1 MDFCRIQAEYS
12 EDGCRNRIRIDRKG
26 SVRAMNHFRLPYH
39 LLVEEG
45 IFARVNE
52 VMSDCVPGIGNKK
65 VVIVTDQNLQKLFP
79 DTLKELRADFKYS
92 EIYLVENGSF
102 DQAVD
107 LAKYIC
113 MNDIAVVIGFGG
125 GMVLDLAK
133 YAAFVSKS
141 VFLCLPTTLSNDS
154 LASPVAVL
162 GTEGLKRKTFRCT
175 IPHSIIVDVNLIMG
189 APEGQLL
196 AGVGDTIS
204 KYTALNDWKLDATVT
219 GSKIDDFAYMIS
231 KMAFNSICY
240 NEEKS
245 IKSKSF
251 IKVLTQALVM
261 GGLAMEIA
269 GNSRPSSGAEHLFC
283 HSLEENFADDVYVP
297 HGIAVAMG
305 SVPVCIFQNRNI
317 GKIKRILHEYKLP
330 VKPSDWKVTEDIFVN
345 AWQQAQGTRPDRYT
359 ILNQTELSRERL
371 SEIYAMMEEEF

>member
-1 MDFCRIQAEYS
+1 
-12 EDGCRNRIRIDRKG
+12 
-26 SVRAMNHFRLPYH
+26 MNHFRLPYH

-175 IPHSIIVDVNLIMG
+175 IPPSIIVDVNLIMG

-204 KYTALNDWKLDATVT
+204 KYTALNDWKLDAAVT

-269 GNSRPSSGAEHLFC
+269 GNSRPSSGAEHLVC